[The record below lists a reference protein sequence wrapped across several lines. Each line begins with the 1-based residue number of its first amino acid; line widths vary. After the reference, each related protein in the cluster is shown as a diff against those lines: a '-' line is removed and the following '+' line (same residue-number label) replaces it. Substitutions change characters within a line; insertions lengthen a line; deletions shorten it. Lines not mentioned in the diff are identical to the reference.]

1 MRLGICHYNDFALA
15 YNNAVEKQKTI
26 KYIYINTRKHIH
38 DYEFNT
44 VQCLLHLFRR
54 RSRQ

>member
-1 MRLGICHYNDFALA
+1 MRLGIGYYNDFALA
-15 YNNAVEKQKTI
+15 YNNAVEERKTI
-26 KYIYINTRKHIH
+26 KYIYINIRKHIH

-44 VQCLLHLFRR
+44 VQYLLHLFGR

>member
-1 MRLGICHYNDFALA
+1 MRLGIGYYNDFALA
-15 YNNAVEKQKTI
+15 YNNAVEKRKTI
-26 KYIYINTRKHIH
+26 KYTYINMRKHIH

-44 VQCLLHLFRR
+44 VQYLLHLFGR